1 MLGCESTGVPNLE
14 VNLPIRYGKKGPGT
28 HLCVGTVHECLIVH
42 VRMHP
47 HLLSLLQAIHGLQ
60 SPTEVHKGP
69 SIIRL
74 DLCASSKEVL
84 RITVV
89 LPVLVLVSKV
99 AVQFPIVGVDTNGSR
114 EESEVRV
121 PAQ

>member
-1 MLGCESTGVPNLE
+1 MSNLE
-14 VNLPIRYGKKGPGT
+14 VKLPTHYGKKGPAS
-28 HLCVGTVHECLIVH
+28 HLCVGTVYECLIVH
-42 VRMHP
+42 VRTHP
-47 HLLSLLQAIHGLQ
+47 HLLSLLQAIHCLQ
-60 SPTEVHKGP
+60 SPTEVHKRP

-84 RITVV
+84 SITVV

-99 AVQFPIVGVDTNGSR
+99 AVQFPVVGVDTNGSR
-114 EESEVRV
+114 EESQIRV